1 MKLIHT
7 ADWHLGQSFHGQER
21 IEEHRLF
28 LDWLLTTLEKRQAD
42 ALLVAGDI
50 FDVVNPSLR
59 AQELLYDFIVR
70 AHRRLP
76 MLDIV
81 LIAGNHDSGNRIELP
96 APLMRSLRTH
106 ALGRVAWL
114 DDGELDAQ
122 RLLVPLTNASGETRA
137 WCLALPFLRPAEVTG
152 RRLRNSH
159 LRNNNMRNNN
169 GDNNGDAGTN
179 NNDYP
184 AGIARVH
191 EALIQAARQQR
202 QPDQALIAMSHA
214 HLHGATI
221 SEHSERP
228 IVIGGEESISAALFP
243 DDIAYVALGH
253 LHRAQQVGESRIRY
267 SGSPL
272 PMDFSEVEY
281 PHQVIEVQLDGAS
294 LASTEAL
301 MIPRPVAMQ
310 RLGPAPLESIEHQL
324 AMLEHDPELPREHW
338 PWLEVSVTLDVPL
351 PDLRSRI
358 EAALGDKAVRLLR
371 LKRQLPEQN
380 TQRPDARLSLA
391 DITPRE
397 LFNRTWQQRW
407 NAPPGDD
414 VLADFDRL
422 LQDVLDGDADAETSE
437 PGNLTGSRAAKSTK
451 SAENKP

>member
-21 IEEHRLF
+21 FEEHRLF
-28 LDWLLTTLEKRQAD
+28 LDWLLTTLEERRAD

-122 RLLVPLTNASGETRA
+122 RLLVPLTDAGGETRA

-152 RRLRNSH
+152 RGLNNS
-159 LRNNNMRNNN
+159 
-169 GDNNGDAGTN
+169 DSDVDTN
-179 NNDYP
+179 SNDYP
-184 AGIARVH
+184 AAIARVH
-191 EALIQAARQQR
+191 AALIQAAREQR
-202 QPDQALIAMSHA
+202 RPDQALVAMSHA
-214 HLHGATI
+214 HLHGATV

-253 LHRAQQVGESRIRY
+253 LHRAQRVGEPRIRY

-272 PMDFSEVEY
+272 PMDFSEVDY
-281 PHQVIEVQLDGAS
+281 PHQVVEVRLDGAS
-294 LASTEAL
+294 LVSTEAL
-301 MIPRPVAMQ
+301 AIPRPVAML
-310 RLGPAPLESIEHQL
+310 RLGPAPLESIEQQL
-324 AMLEHDPELPREHW
+324 AALDHDPELPRERW
-338 PWLEVSVTLDVPL
+338 PWLEVSVTLDAPL

-380 TQRPDARLSLA
+380 TERPDARLSLA

-397 LFNRTWQQRW
+397 LFSRTWQQRW
-407 NAPPGDD
+407 NEPPGDE

-422 LQDVLDGDADAETSE
+422 QQDVLDGDAGTAE
-437 PGNLTGSRAAKSTK
+437 SRQ
-451 SAENKP
+451 